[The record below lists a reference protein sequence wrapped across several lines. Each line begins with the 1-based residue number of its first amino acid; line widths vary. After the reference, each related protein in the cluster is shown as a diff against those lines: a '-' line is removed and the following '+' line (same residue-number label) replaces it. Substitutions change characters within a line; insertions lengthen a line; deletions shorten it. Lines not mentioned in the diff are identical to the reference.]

1 MHLSMHNWM
10 RQEPIET
17 TIARLAKYGYKSLEI
32 SGEPEKYDAKHVREQ
47 LDHYG
52 LKCWGSVTL
61 MVDKRNMQSS
71 DEAMR
76 ASSVQYAKDCIQ
88 LVHDLDGQILT
99 LVPGTV
105 GKITPDSTP
114 ENEWQWLVEGTK
126 EVYEFAESKGV
137 RVGIEPLNRFES
149 YLITR
154 ADQALALCD
163 EVGPNLGVVL
173 DAFHINIEEEDLY
186 ESIRKVGRA
195 GKLVDVHVADN
206 NRMPCGYGDYDWEK
220 FVGVLQ
226 EIGYDGALTAEFVAP
241 VDRTPANKY
250 PNALETNFDN
260 LEIDEEQLKFI
271 VDHGSSI
278 LTEEYYDWLVG
289 ENAKTLLPLINDVF

>member
-17 TIARLAKYGYKSLEI
+17 TIARLAKYGYKSIEI
-32 SGEPEKYDAKHVREQ
+32 SGEPEKYDAKHVRGL

-52 LKCWGSVTL
+52 LDCWGAVTL
-61 MVDKRNMQSS
+61 MVDKRNMQSA

-76 ASSVQYAKDCIQ
+76 ASSVQYVKDCIQ
-88 LVHDLDGQILT
+88 MVSDLGGQILT
-99 LVPGTV
+99 YVPGTV
-105 GKITPDSTP
+105 GKVVPDSTP

-126 EVYEFAESKGV
+126 EIYDFAEQKGI
-137 RVGIEPLNRFES
+137 RVGVEPLNRFES

-154 ADQALALCD
+154 AEQALALCD
-163 EVGPNLGVVL
+163 AVGPNLGVVL
-173 DAFHINIEEEDLY
+173 DAFHVNIEESNIYDAFRL
-186 ESIRKVGRA
+186 VGD
-195 GKLVDVHVADN
+195 KLVDVHVAEN
-206 NRMPCGYGDYDWEK
+206 NRMPAGHGDYDWTE
-220 FVGVLQ
+220 FVGVLR

-271 VDHGSSI
+271 IDHGSSI
-278 LTEEYYDWLVG
+278 LTEEYYDWLVK
-289 ENAKTLLPLINDVF
+289 ENSDTLLPLTK

>member
-10 RQEPIET
+10 RSEPIET
-17 TIARLAKYGYKSLEI
+17 TIARLAKYGYKSIEI
-32 SGEPEKYDAKHVREQ
+32 SGEPEQYDAKHVRGL
-47 LDHYG
+47 LDHYN
-52 LKCWGSVTL
+52 LDCWGAVTL

-76 ASSVQYAKDCIQ
+76 ASSVQYVKDCIQ

-105 GKITPDSTP
+105 GKVVPDSTP
-114 ENEWQWLVEGTK
+114 ENEWRWLVEGVS
-126 EVYEFAESKGV
+126 EIYDVAEAKGV

-154 ADQALALCD
+154 AEQALALCD
-163 EVGPNLGVVL
+163 AVGPNLGVVL
-173 DAFHINIEEEDLY
+173 DAFHINIEEADMFAA
-186 ESIRKVGRA
+186 IRLVGDR
-195 GKLVDVHVADN
+195 LVDFHVAEN
-206 NRMPCGYGDYDWEK
+206 NRMPAGYGDYDWEK
-220 FVGVLQ
+220 VIGTLQ

-250 PNALETNFDN
+250 PNALETNFEGLD
-260 LEIDEEQLKFI
+260 IDPEQLKFI
-271 VDHGSSI
+271 IDHGSSV
-278 LTEEYYDWLVG
+278 LTEEFYDWLVKVNS
-289 ENAKTLLPLINDVF
+289 ETLLPLI

>member
-10 RQEPIET
+10 RSEPIET
-17 TIARLAKYGYKSLEI
+17 TIARLAKYGYKSIEI
-32 SGEPEKYDAKHVREQ
+32 SGEPEQYDAKHVRGL

-52 LKCWGSVTL
+52 LDCWGAVTL
-61 MVDKRNMQSS
+61 MVDKRNMQSA

-76 ASSVQYAKDCIQ
+76 DSSVQYVKDCIQ

-105 GKITPDSTP
+105 GKIVPDSTP
-114 ENEWQWLVEGTK
+114 ENEWQWLVDGVSEIYA
-126 EVYEFAESKGV
+126 VAEEKGV

-154 ADQALALCD
+154 AEQALALCD
-163 EVGPNLGVVL
+163 AVGPNLGVVL
-173 DAFHINIEEEDLY
+173 DAFHINIEEADLY
-186 ESIRKVGRA
+186 ESIRLVGD
-195 GKLVDVHVADN
+195 KLVDFHVAEN
-206 NRMPCGYGDYDWEK
+206 NRMPAGYGDYDWNK
-220 FVGVLQ
+220 VVATLR

-260 LEIDEEQLKFI
+260 LDIDPEQLKFI
-271 VDHGSSI
+271 IDHGSSI
-278 LTEEYYDWLVG
+278 LTEEFYDWLVKV
-289 ENAKTLLPLINDVF
+289 NAETLLPLL

>member
-17 TIARLAKYGYKSLEI
+17 TIARLAKYGYKSIEI
-32 SGEPEKYDAKHVREQ
+32 SGEPEKYDAKHVRGL

-52 LKCWGSVTL
+52 LDCWGAVTL
-61 MVDKRNMQSS
+61 MVDKRNMQSA

-76 ASSVQYAKDCIQ
+76 ASSVQYVKDCIQ
-88 LVHDLDGQILT
+88 MVSDLGGQILT
-99 LVPGTV
+99 YVPGTV
-105 GKITPDSTP
+105 GKVVPDSTP

-126 EVYEFAESKGV
+126 EIYDFAEQKGI
-137 RVGIEPLNRFES
+137 RVGVEPLNRFES

-154 ADQALALCD
+154 AEQALALCD
-163 EVGPNLGVVL
+163 AVGPNLGVVL
-173 DAFHINIEEEDLY
+173 DAFHVNIEESNIYDAFRL
-186 ESIRKVGRA
+186 VGD
-195 GKLVDVHVADN
+195 KPVDVHVAEN
-206 NRMPCGYGDYDWEK
+206 NRMPAGHGDYDWTE
-220 FVGVLQ
+220 FVGVLR

-271 VDHGSSI
+271 IDHGSSI
-278 LTEEYYDWLVG
+278 LTEEYYDWLVK
-289 ENAKTLLPLINDVF
+289 ENSDTLLPLTK

>member
-10 RQEPIET
+10 RAEPIET
-17 TIARLAKYGYKSLEI
+17 TIARLAKYGYRSIEI
-32 SGEPEKYDAKHVREQ
+32 SGEPEKYDAKHVRGL

-52 LKCWGSVTL
+52 LDCWGSVTL
-61 MVDKRNMQSS
+61 MVDKRNLQSA

-76 ASSVQYAKDCIQ
+76 ASSVQYVKDCIQ

-105 GKITPDSTP
+105 GKIVPDSTP
-114 ENEWQWLVEGTK
+114 ENEWRWLVEGVS
-126 EVYEFAESKGV
+126 EIYEFSEAKGI

-154 ADQALALCD
+154 AEQALALCA

-173 DAFHINIEEEDLY
+173 DAFHINIEEADLW
-186 ESIRKVGRA
+186 ESIRLVGD
-195 GKLVDVHVADN
+195 KLVDFHVADN
-206 NRMPCGYGDYDWEK
+206 NRMPAGYGDYDWVK
-220 FVGVLQ
+220 VVSTLK

-241 VDRTPANKY
+241 VDRTPANRY
-250 PNALETNFDN
+250 PDALETDFSKVD
-260 LEIDEEQLKFI
+260 IDPEQLKFI
-271 VDHGSSI
+271 IDHGSSI
-278 LTEEYYDWLVG
+278 LTEGFYDWLV
-289 ENAKTLLPLINDVF
+289 EANAKTLLPLL

>member
-32 SGEPEKYDAKHVREQ
+32 SGEPEKYDTKHVRGL

-52 LKCWGSVTL
+52 LQCWGAVTL
-61 MVDKRNMQSS
+61 MVDKRNMQSA

-76 ASSVQYAKDCIQ
+76 ASSVQYVKDCIQ
-88 LVHDLDGQILT
+88 LVHDLDGKILT

-105 GKITPDSTP
+105 GKIVPDSTP

-126 EVYEFAESKGV
+126 EVYEFAEQKGV

-154 ADQALALCD
+154 AEQALALCA

-173 DAFHINIEEEDLY
+173 DAFHINIEEANLY
-186 ESIRKVGRA
+186 DAIRLVGD
-195 GKLVDVHVADN
+195 KLVDVHVAEN
-206 NRMPCGYGDYDWEK
+206 NRMPAGYGDYDWKE
-220 FVGVLQ
+220 FVRVLK
-226 EIGYDGALTAEFVAP
+226 EVGYDGALTAEFVAP

-250 PNALETNFDN
+250 PNALETNLDD

-271 VDHGSSI
+271 IDHGSSI
-278 LTEEYYDWLVG
+278 LTEEFYDWLVKVNS
-289 ENAKTLLPLINDVF
+289 ETLLPLIDDVY

>member
-32 SGEPEKYDAKHVREQ
+32 SGEPEKYDAKHVRGL

-52 LKCWGSVTL
+52 LKCWGAVTL
-61 MVDKRNMQSS
+61 MVDKRNMQSA
-71 DEAMR
+71 DEQMR
-76 ASSVQYAKDCIQ
+76 ASSVQYVKDCIQ

-105 GKITPDSTP
+105 GKIVPDSTP
-114 ENEWQWLVEGTK
+114 ENEWRWLVEGTK
-126 EVYEFAESKGV
+126 EVYEFAEAKGV
-137 RVGIEPLNRFES
+137 RIGIEPLNRFES

-154 ADQALALCD
+154 AEQALALCE

-173 DAFHINIEEEDLY
+173 DAFHINIEEENLY
-186 ESIRKVGRA
+186 DAIRLVGNQ

-206 NRMPCGYGDYDWEK
+206 NRMPCGYGDYDWAE

-226 EIGYDGALTAEFVAP
+226 EVGYDGALTAEFVAP

-250 PNALETNFDN
+250 PNALETNLEN

-271 VDHGSSI
+271 IDHGSSI
-278 LTEEYYDWLVG
+278 LTEEFYDWLVA
-289 ENAKTLLPLINDVF
+289 ENAKTLLPLIDDVF

>member
-17 TIARLAKYGYKSLEI
+17 TIARLAKYGYKSIEI
-32 SGEPEKYDAKHVREQ
+32 SGEPEKYDAKHVRGL

-52 LKCWGSVTL
+52 LDCWGAVTL
-61 MVDKRNMQSS
+61 MVDKRNMQSA

-76 ASSVQYAKDCIQ
+76 ASSVQYVKDCIQ
-88 LVHDLDGQILT
+88 MVSDLGGQILT
-99 LVPGTV
+99 YVPGTV
-105 GKITPDSTP
+105 GKVVPDSTP

-126 EVYEFAESKGV
+126 EIYDFAEKKGV
-137 RVGIEPLNRFES
+137 RVGVEPLNRFES

-154 ADQALALCD
+154 AEQALALCD
-163 EVGPNLGVVL
+163 AVGPNLGVVL
-173 DAFHINIEEEDLY
+173 DAFHVNIEESNIYDAFRL
-186 ESIRKVGRA
+186 VGD
-195 GKLVDVHVADN
+195 KLVDVHVAEN
-206 NRMPCGYGDYDWEK
+206 NRMPAGHGDYDWTE
-220 FVGVLQ
+220 FVGVLR

-250 PNALETNFDN
+250 PNALETNLDN

-271 VDHGSSI
+271 IDHGSSI
-278 LTEEYYDWLVG
+278 LTEEYYDWLVK
-289 ENAKTLLPLINDVF
+289 ENSDTLLPLTK